1 MIGSG
6 CSEPTG
12 RLHSVR
18 TDMPTALR
26 RLAVLTTGL
35 ALAMAASPAFA
46 EPPSNGW
53 ESSEDPSALQTLTV
67 LGGVPLAI
75 IAVLALLTYLP
86 SMIRG
91 QSTEPALVFAER
103 SEWFGGPRRTPSADE
118 VPADRQPVGGAG
130 ARF

>member
-1 MIGSG
+1 M
-6 CSEPTG
+6 
-12 RLHSVR
+12 R

-35 ALAMAASPAFA
+35 ALGTAASPASA
-46 EPPSNGW
+46 EPPTAW
-53 ESSEDPSALQTLTV
+53 EQAEDPSTLEFLTV
-67 LGGVPLAI
+67 LVGIPLAI

-91 QSTEPALVFAER
+91 QSTEPALVFRER
-103 SEWFGGPRRTPSADE
+103 SEWFGGPRKTPAADE

-130 ARF
+130 AQF

>member
-1 MIGSG
+1 
-6 CSEPTG
+6 
-12 RLHSVR
+12 
-18 TDMPTALR
+18 MPTALR

-35 ALAMAASPAFA
+35 ALGMTAAPAFA
-46 EPPSNGW
+46 EPPTGW
-53 ESSEDPSALQTLTV
+53 EQAEDPSALEFLTV
-67 LGGVPLAI
+67 LVGIPALI

-103 SEWFGGPRRTPSADE
+103 SEWFGGPRKTPAADE
-118 VPADRQPVGGAG
+118 VSADRQPTGGAG

>member
-1 MIGSG
+1 MIGRAQ
-6 CSEPTG
+6 SEPTG
-12 RLHSVR
+12 RLRDVR

-35 ALAMAASPAFA
+35 ALSMVAAPAYA
-46 EPPSNGW
+46 EPPSGW
-53 ESSEDPSALQTLTV
+53 EQAEDPSALEFLTV
-67 LGGVPLAI
+67 LVGIPLAI

-103 SEWFGGPRRTPSADE
+103 SEWFGGPRKTPAADE
-118 VPADRQPVGGAG
+118 VPADRQPTGGAG
-130 ARF
+130 AQF